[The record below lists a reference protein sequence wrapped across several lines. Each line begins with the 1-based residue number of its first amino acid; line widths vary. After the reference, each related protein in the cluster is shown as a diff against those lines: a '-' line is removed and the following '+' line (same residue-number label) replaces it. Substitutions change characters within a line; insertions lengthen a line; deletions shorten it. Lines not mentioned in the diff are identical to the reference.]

1 MQTLRQQLLAFSQ
14 AVETYSDKEGLC
26 VRPNENIGEALDPED
41 AMKLESEMI
50 DPEELEGEEARTI
63 PGQKIVYHQPS
74 KRWMITTELTFH
86 SESGVR
92 IA

>member
-1 MQTLRQQLLAFSQ
+1 MQRTHVQTLRRQPLAFSQ

-41 AMKLESEMI
+41 AMKLESEMV

-63 PGQKIVYHQPS
+63 PGQKIVYQPT
-74 KRWMITTELTFH
+74 KQEVDDHNRTHFPF
-86 SESGVR
+86 R
-92 IA
+92 R